1 MKKTLKVT
9 LLVVRV
15 LGLVSLYAVQAL
27 AASSGKPNKVVMST
41 DQRIIQP
48 ALESSLKFSVEALIA
63 RSASL
68 YDHKDGTAKAGV
80 DYLVSPRLK
89 TSLGTMKAAISYSQ
103 DVKDESE
110 EASSFN
116 DIPLSV
122 SLTSNKWQWS
132 APYVLTLTPYAS
144 IVLPVSKTS
153 TKRDQL
159 QTSISVGASFGIIP
173 DGIAPK
179 KNGAWSLAIALS
191 AGQNVHTYE
200 TNIIGQVLNH
210 YLSNQSINLGYG
222 YKDFSFSA
230 EFINKS
236 RWTYNGNSKNSFE
249 HTEEIGYGIND
260 HLNVAI
266 GHSNTGSALK
276 SNSVDSNLSLVNEND
291 SMIYVSM
298 GLAF

>member
-15 LGLVSLYAVQAL
+15 LGLVSFCAVQAL
-27 AASSGKPNKVVMST
+27 AASSGKPNKVVMSA
-41 DQRIIQP
+41 DQRILQP
-48 ALESSLKFSVEALIA
+48 ALESSLKFSIEALIA

-80 DYLVSPRLK
+80 DYLISPQIK
-89 TSLGTMKAAISYSQ
+89 TTIGTVKAAISYSQ
-103 DVKDESE
+103 DLKDESE
-110 EASSFN
+110 AASTFN
-116 DIPLSV
+116 DIILSY
-122 SLTSNKWQWS
+122 SLNPNRWQWS
-132 APYVLTLTPYAS
+132 APYVLTLTPYS
-144 IVLPVSKTS
+144 KLVLPVAKTS
-153 TKRDQL
+153 TKQDQL

-173 DGIAPK
+173 DGIAPV

-191 AGQNVHTYE
+191 AGQNFHAYE
-200 TNIIGQVLNH
+200 TNITGQVLNH
-210 YLSNQSINLGYG
+210 YLSNQSINLGYS
-222 YKDFSFSA
+222 YKDFSFSV

-249 HTEEIGYGIND
+249 HTEEIGYGISD
-260 HLNVAI
+260 HMNVAI
-266 GHSNTGSALK
+266 GHTNTGSGLK
-276 SNSVDSNLSLVNEND
+276 SNAVDSNLSLVNEND

>member
-15 LGLVSLYAVQAL
+15 LGLVSLCAVQAL
-27 AASSGKPNKVVMST
+27 AASSAKPNKVVMSA

-48 ALESSLKFSVEALIA
+48 AFDSGLKFSIEALIA
-63 RSASL
+63 RSTSL

-80 DYLVSPRLK
+80 DYLVSPKIK
-89 TSLGTMKAAISYSQ
+89 TSLGTIKAAISYSQ

-116 DIPLSV
+116 DIPLSF
-122 SLTSNKWQWS
+122 SLTPNKWQWS
-132 APYVLTLTPYAS
+132 APYILTLTPYTS
-144 IVLPVSKTS
+144 VLLPVAKTS
-153 TKRDQL
+153 IKRDQL

-179 KNGAWSLAIALS
+179 KDGAWSLALALS
-191 AGQNVHTYE
+191 AGQNVHVYE
-200 TNIIGQVLNH
+200 TNRGGEVLNH
-210 YLSNQSINLGYG
+210 YLSNQSMNLGYS
-222 YKDFSFSA
+222 YKDFSFGV

-260 HLNVAI
+260 HLNVAL

-276 SNSVDSNLSLVNEND
+276 SNAVDSNLSLVNEND